1 MHVIDFS
8 GDRRHRKH
16 THGVCVRE
24 RIERETERERER
36 QRERYRAS
44 ERERVSVIV
53 VFTFLLNLTGTVAL
67 TPLFSAHNLLH
78 KGID

>member
-1 MHVIDFS
+1 MQYVCGVRYVCMHVVNCG

-16 THGVCVRE
+16 TNGEGERRRVRE
-24 RIERETERERER
+24 I
-36 QRERYRAS
+36 AS
-44 ERERVSVIV
+44 ERKRVSVIV
-53 VFTFLLNLTGTVAL
+53 VCYFLLNLTGTEAF